1 MKRFTDCSRSVLII
15 AIIPGLNCG
24 LLSAASAVHT
34 DHPKRRKVVS
44 AWPFQGLFCMPAG
57 SPLQA
62 TAPRSERPRRMHALT
77 CLGLESAGLNN
88 CRSSWQSEIV
98 DVLISPTRV
107 RIPLAPFSRS
117 RPPFPRFFSQTNSDS
132 PLFPAIYECLTLPCM
147 CLWNIRKRTFAA
159 SHYHRSGINPC
170 FATLKKLE
178 KI

>member
-1 MKRFTDCSRSVLII
+1 LRFETFY
-15 AIIPGLNCG
+15 GLFQVCFDHSHYSLALTVATCQHRRCR

-98 DVLISPTRV
+98 DVFISPTRV

-117 RPPFPRFFSQTNSDS
+117 RPPFPSPFSRYSAV
-132 PLFPAIYECLTLPCM
+132 LFPNRIL
-147 CLWNIRKRTFAA
+147 IRLFFLQYPNA
-159 SHYHRSGINPC
+159 
-170 FATLKKLE
+170 
-178 KI
+178 